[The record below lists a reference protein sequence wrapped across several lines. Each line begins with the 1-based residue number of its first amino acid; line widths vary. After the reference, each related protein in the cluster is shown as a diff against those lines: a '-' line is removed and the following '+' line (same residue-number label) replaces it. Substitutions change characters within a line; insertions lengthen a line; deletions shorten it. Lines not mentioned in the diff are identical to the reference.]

1 MADSSPQRYN
11 PMTDSPEKT
20 LVDFV
25 DMDVDATPDS
35 CINFT
40 GSFPPEVWIMILE
53 SAAMVDSL
61 DTMCRIA
68 LTSWS
73 LNRIITPLLWRH
85 VSLHRPRVYNFASPP
100 GPKRSRQ
107 LAHRAS
113 ACARA
118 IKKSHALAACV
129 TTFTLKGWFVKECG
143 TDSPDWEVV
152 QEMNLT
158 FDHLISAVLR
168 CPNLREL
175 DLQDTQIPP
184 RLHRALYHLHSMR
197 SLSLSGCILACR
209 HETCA
214 MNPSRL
220 PITHLT
226 LQNTTQSVHGYN
238 HHFNTIRA
246 LAQASTLTTL
256 TIDAS
261 VFPDIMDMFITCGIQ
276 QSLTTLHAT
285 SYGADTDCELF
296 VTFAG
301 LPGNPLR
308 HLSMKEEKLHGDLP
322 WLETAPTA
330 LPHLKSLAGGTAL
343 LIALTEE
350 RRKLESLTFFE
361 MPLLETTSHM
371 DLLKH
376 VAERNRGTLKKLVYP
391 MARLQHSELSVIA
404 RMLPDLEEL
413 SIEYRKLESC
423 GGFWAQDGIPV
434 VKQFPKLRR
443 LILIRKGQSV
453 LLDLQSGQEMPLK
466 MLGEAG
472 PLAWEAVCPDLCR
485 ITLTEKWSWRR
496 LYPRLWAREVL
507 NDDEWRAN
515 RPLANE
521 KPSFD
526 ALKRMAKS
534 NTCPGSHKSVP
545 PTDPRWGTMGIRLSS
560 TSPNNPYRSV
570 TVWDDDDDHT
580 ASARRMPRE
589 AKPKVSVIYL
599 ATDHYLVPLYGVL
612 RTDRPSS
619 SILCLVAVI
628 DTESRKATEKAAAGK
643 AKRAPKDKSGPKR
656 PMSAFMYFCKDW
668 RERVKA
674 ENPEASFGETGKLL
688 GAKWKELDESEKTNY
703 LEQAATDKQRYESEK
718 AASGDGEP
726 APEKKSRAKKAPKPA
741 ASEDDE
747 DDE

>member
-472 PLAWEAVCPDLCR
+472 PLAWEA
-485 ITLTEKWSWRR
+485 
-496 LYPRLWAREVL
+496 
-507 NDDEWRAN
+507 
-515 RPLANE
+515 
-521 KPSFD
+521 
-526 ALKRMAKS
+526 
-534 NTCPGSHKSVP
+534 
-545 PTDPRWGTMGIRLSS
+545 
-560 TSPNNPYRSV
+560 
-570 TVWDDDDDHT
+570 
-580 ASARRMPRE
+580 
-589 AKPKVSVIYL
+589 
-599 ATDHYLVPLYGVL
+599 
-612 RTDRPSS
+612 
-619 SILCLVAVI
+619 
-628 DTESRKATEKAAAGK
+628 TESRKATEKAAAGK